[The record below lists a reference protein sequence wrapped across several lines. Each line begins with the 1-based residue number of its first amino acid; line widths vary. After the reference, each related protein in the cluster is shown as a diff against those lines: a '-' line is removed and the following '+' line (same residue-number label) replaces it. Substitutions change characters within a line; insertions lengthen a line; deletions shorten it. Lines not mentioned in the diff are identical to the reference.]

1 MITDS
6 LALDGLGDR
15 LRCARIEA
23 DLSLADLAAA
33 TGLSSS
39 FLSLVEKGKSDIS
52 LGRFVRLVDGLGITL
67 TQLMQPADAYSQESD
82 VPHRKVLRRDE
93 CQRLLSDGN
102 VRTQVLLGADNGK
115 MSRCIMTFEPGGT
128 IDVSDYQWRIGGEN
142 FDLILKGALELEF
155 TDNERKRLRV
165 GDCIRLRR
173 EDFRRSWNDTRYDT
187 IVYVESWL
195 S

>member
-1 MITDS
+1 
-6 LALDGLGDR
+6 
-15 LRCARIEA
+15 
-23 DLSLADLAAA
+23 
-33 TGLSSS
+33 
-39 FLSLVEKGKSDIS
+39 
-52 LGRFVRLVDGLGITL
+52 
-67 TQLMQPADAYSQESD
+67 
-82 VPHRKVLRRDE
+82 
-93 CQRLLSDGN
+93 
-102 VRTQVLLGADNGK
+102 
-115 MSRCIMTFEPGGT
+115 MTFEPGGT

-142 FDLILKGALELEF
+142 FYLILKGALELEF

>member
-1 MITDS
+1 VITDS

-15 LRCARIEA
+15 LRCARIAA

-52 LGRFVRLVDGLGITL
+52 LGRLARLVDGLGITL
-67 TQLMQPADAYSQESD
+67 TQLMQPADTHSEESD
-82 VPHRKVLRRDE
+82 ASHRKVLRKDDR
-93 CQRLLSDGN
+93 RHLPSDGH

-128 IDVSDYQWRIGGEN
+128 IDVSDYQWRIRGEN
-142 FDLILKGALELEF
+142 FYLMLKGALELEF
-155 TDNERKRLRV
+155 NDHERKRLRV
-165 GDCIRLRR
+165 GDCIRLRH

-195 S
+195 